1 VCAAAGRARSPAKS
15 QAQRLSLEDD
25 LRRMKR
31 VLRRLGHTDEDNVI
45 QLKGQTASQISTA
58 DELVVTELMFNG
70 VFGDLSPPQIV
81 ALLSALMNT
90 EKSSGG
96 GGGGG
101 KGGAKGDGGDPAQ
114 RLPEELR
121 HPFNQLKVAAKRVA
135 DVAQESQLDV
145 DPEEFVGK
153 FSPDLMEITHAWTKG
168 VSASFDGNEA
178 RGSFFVPAFAGRRT
192 RWDVPRHCGHC
203 VVEGA
208 SGLVV
213 LGGNSNSTFSH
224 SLEHLPHNKNKKQK
238 AHNPT

>member
-1 VCAAAGRARSPAKS
+1 
-15 QAQRLSLEDD
+15 
-25 LRRMKR
+25 MKR
-31 VLRRLGHTDEDNVI
+31 VLRRLGHTNEDNVI

-70 VFGDLSPPQIV
+70 VFGDLTPPQIV
-81 ALLSALMNT
+81 ALLSALINT

-96 GGGGG
+96 AGGG

-135 DVAQESQLDV
+135 DIAQESQLDV

-168 VSASFDGNEA
+168 VRAVLEGVLLCGRFHPSSASSSPPPPPPPAAHDSERFLRLIPCCRMKWETCNNPKCPHSRGTRHPPA
-178 RGSFFVPAFAGRRT
+178 RQCNARIFANNNRPSSAR
-192 RWDVPRHCGHC
+192 
-203 VVEGA
+203 
-208 SGLVV
+208 S
-213 LGGNSNSTFSH
+213 ST
-224 SLEHLPHNKNKKQK
+224 
-238 AHNPT
+238 